1 MRLALLFLAAAL
13 AFSGFVLA
21 RTPLSSFAA
30 WLHRAAT
37 TLAHTRAQWR
47 RSKRTKIISPLST
60 QPETIGMERTGR
72 KVIYTEDLLNE
83 FHPVWTK
90 LANQPGFEND
100 TLRLRDLMLWADDE
114 AIMNGTSPL
123 LPEIER
129 HKSRVADFVAKAKP
143 DWPENTVRNFRFYC
157 LYHNDRE
164 LEFDFDDAARRALE
178 RKNRAFR
185 EQLSA
190 ERSRAPPQT
199 DVGHD

>member
-1 MRLALLFLAAAL
+1 
-13 AFSGFVLA
+13 
-21 RTPLSSFAA
+21 
-30 WLHRAAT
+30 
-37 TLAHTRAQWR
+37 
-47 RSKRTKIISPLST
+47 
-60 QPETIGMERTGR
+60 MERTGR
-72 KVIYTEDLLNE
+72 KVIYTEDELNE
-83 FHPVWTK
+83 FYPVWTK
-90 LANQPGFEND
+90 LANQPSFEND

-129 HKSRVADFVAKAKP
+129 HKSRVVDFVAQAKP
-143 DWPENTVRNFRFYC
+143 DWPEKTVRNFLFYC

-164 LEFDFDDAARRALE
+164 LEFDFDAAARRALK

-190 ERSRAPPQT
+190 ERGLAPPQT